1 MKRFQFKLQ
10 AVLTLRLR
18 AEQEALAHYAQAIQT
33 GRAAREKFAE
43 AETELSDARRCWLN
57 ALADG
62 LPAARAAQ
70 MRAHSHWLEERKQ
83 RCEQTMRLA
92 EVEVERASRRMVL
105 ARQQREVVEKHLA
118 NQREQYDRALAG
130 EERREAESR
139 QRVNERVS
147 ELVSENRTS
156 ASASSPYPL
165 IRSSTYPL
173 THSPTHPLTR

>member
-18 AEQEALAHYAQAIQT
+18 AEQEALAIYARALQT
-33 GRAAREKFAE
+33 GRAAREKLAE
-43 AETELSDARRCWLN
+43 AETELCDARRCWLN

-62 LPAARAAQ
+62 VPAARAAQ

-83 RCEQTMRLA
+83 QHEHTLRLA
-92 EVEVERASRRMVL
+92 EAELEQASRGMVV
-105 ARQQREVVEKHLA
+105 ARQQREAVEKHLN

-139 QRVNERVS
+139 QRVSERMS
-147 ELVSENRTS
+147 EPVSENHNS
-156 ASASSPYPL
+156 ADA
-165 IRSSTYPL
+165 I
-173 THSPTHPLTR
+173 SPTHPLTHSLTRALTR